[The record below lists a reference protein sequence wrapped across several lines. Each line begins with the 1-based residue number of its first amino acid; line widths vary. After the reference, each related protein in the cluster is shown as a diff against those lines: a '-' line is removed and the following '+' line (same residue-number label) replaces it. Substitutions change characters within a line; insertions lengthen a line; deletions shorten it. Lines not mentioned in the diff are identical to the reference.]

1 MRTKS
6 NDIIERESVFVWIA
20 LATGVILLVPL
31 IAMQFTNEVN
41 WDKIDFVAMGSLLFG
56 TGSTFVLVSRK
67 VPRKRRLAMAAV
79 FGTALFY
86 VWLELAVGVF
96 TNLGS

>member
-1 MRTKS
+1 MSTKS

-20 LATGVILLVPL
+20 LATGVILLAPL

-41 WDKIDFVAMGSLLFG
+41 WDKIDFIAMGALLFC

-67 VPRKRRLAMAAV
+67 APRQRRLAMAAL
-79 FGTALFY
+79 FGAALFFE
-86 VWLELAVGVF
+86 WLELAVGVF